1 MKVGQVYKAKNTNIL
16 FIPLSEPDL
25 DGNSLQLIV
34 DAGQSKSINNVTQ
47 SGFERQ
53 DITTTKKAIDANLPF
68 FAFLYNQLGNIDN
81 TYVPS
86 NELPLSI
93 GDKYQYIGKPA
104 EYTVLTFFDRLKT
117 ANATSKI
124 PYPFGI
130 NLADV
135 IAFVDGI
142 INSKT
147 GITPYLQGN
156 GILTDDFNAR
166 LKSVLFG
173 NNNINAEL
181 AYWSISEP
189 KLPKVLYLK
198 QSKPK
203 KAIAIQL
210 KPKTKVKNIE
220 AGEIVTNSLIVYR
233 TNQINNFTTFD
244 VDVRSGS
251 LLLDKFRYAT
261 VGYDEASDRITGRGA
276 MLRLV
281 SVQKMIDN
289 GADRFSGQAEI
300 EEIANNVGS
309 DIFGQSTA
317 FNKLN
322 FMVVDDVDRY
332 VELTSVNADGYRTPF
347 RIDFTN
353 SSPINGYMQGL
364 ILNPVMMYLGAGK
377 FSDVQNGS
385 GKYGVGDEF
394 SISDSDEIKYGYSK
408 DQDWT
413 ILYSNL
419 CLNKKG
425 DFEVVY
431 TCTGMSYLRQA
442 GDSYNFSNPY
452 LQTQKMQIFQI
463 LESTLDAKFESG
475 SYFNFQSYREDRE
488 KIANAYLQGSLKT
501 TTSSVAPSIDE
512 YADLKALL
520 GEEFDDEFLS
530 VVSGLDWGKIDRL
543 RQKDPNA
550 LNAIKDLIQQIYVD
564 YLLEKDFAVEP
575 AQVQNVDGIK
585 TKAFWKGDAEVINGR
600 LSMIYDKYFID
611 NTNALSNE
619 NPDFP
624 SMSYEE
630 FGEFFFNTVGSNQ
643 LPNALIRTADAGS
656 CNLIISTGIEP
667 AINLKMEWQR
677 YSGDGDVRLT
687 AFNQLFGYRLT
698 SASGSVRK
706 WGDVKNYP
714 LKYYAAWVMFNI
726 AVYLC
731 EGEDGLE
738 VLFRGKTT
746 YSRRALPFKVTPFW
760 LSELRYFNSLGLFPT
775 IDGVLEYIT
784 EIQGRTV
791 AELGQGWG
799 EANYFI
805 DGRTQYAN
813 SMFYSAS
820 LSKAST
826 DDKFKSVNVSFSVH
840 MYLFKDDAKLFRE
853 NLAKV
858 DVDWGNP
865 NAVYEPVVITQ
876 PPSVKK
882 TRKPAAP
889 KKPKLKFD
897 EWKEYPQHIIDEI
910 DAALGVA
917 PNQFKGYHSY
927 FEYKGER
934 YVYNTIVTTNPT
946 VMGAQSEDATV
957 LFASCLEPA
966 ALIQSDAI
974 MSEFASDII
983 AQDAKLK
990 ELNPNAED
998 FYSFVAPLLPTGQE
1012 FIKELR
1018 RLLEEMKNSK
1028 SVVASKVPEDFKTWR
1043 KSGSYAISADALRDQ
1058 LSVTYQTDGLDLYHT
1073 SFSYKNDK
1081 YIYFSLMYQTR
1092 LVGNTAQ
1099 VNASKDL
1106 KAYAMIQGYSQLS
1119 ESFLA
1124 DYEEIFTAE
1133 LTKGAESFN
1142 REFRTLGVIIPVEEE
1157 FRFIDGYYDYLKAQV
1172 AQRVV
1177 PPTPPAPPVP
1187 PTPPQPKPEPPKP
1200 KPEPKK
1206 PEPPK
1211 PKKEPKKEEPK
1222 KPVTK
1227 VEKLSKKYEDLD
1239 IDF

>member
-1 MKVGQVYKAKNTNIL
+1 MKVGQVYKAKTTNIL

-34 DAGQSKSINNVTQ
+34 DAGSTKRINNVNQ
-47 SGFERQ
+47 SGFDRA
-53 DITTTKKAIDANLPF
+53 DVTTTKKAIDSNLPF
-68 FAFLYNQLGNIDN
+68 FAFLYNKLENVDT

-86 NELPLSI
+86 NELALSI
-93 GDKYQYIGKPA
+93 GDKYQYISKPA
-104 EYTVLTFFDRLKT
+104 EYTVVAFFDRLKT
-117 ANATSKI
+117 ANAQSKI

-135 IAFVDGI
+135 IAFVDGV

-156 GILTDDFNAR
+156 GILKDDFIAH
-166 LKSVLFG
+166 LKSVLLG

-203 KAIAIQL
+203 KEIAIQL

-261 VGYDEASDRITGRGA
+261 VGYDEASDRMSGSGST
-276 MLRLV
+276 LRLV
-281 SVQKMIDN
+281 SVQKMVES
-289 GADRFSGQAEI
+289 GADRFSGQRNI
-300 EEIANNVGS
+300 EEIANNVGN
-309 DIFGQSTA
+309 DIFGQSTV
-317 FNKLN
+317 FNKRN
-322 FMVVDDVDRY
+322 FMVVDDVERY

-385 GKYGVGDEF
+385 GKYGIGDEF

-643 LPNALIRTADAGS
+643 LPQSLIRTADGGS

-687 AFNQLFGYRLT
+687 AFNKLFGYRLT

-746 YSRRALPFKVTPFW
+746 YSRKALPFKVTPFW

-784 EIQGRTV
+784 EIQGKTV
-791 AELGQGWG
+791 AELAQGWG
-799 EANYFI
+799 DATYFI
-805 DGRTQYAN
+805 DGRTNYAD

-820 LSKAST
+820 LSKASAG
-826 DDKFKSVNVSFSVH
+826 DKFDKVNVTPSAH
-840 MYLFKDDAKLFRE
+840 MFLFKDNAKLFRE
-853 NLAKV
+853 NLEKV

-876 PPSVKK
+876 APSVKK

-897 EWKEYPQHIIDEI
+897 EWKEAPSVMQELIKSAYKDTDVKQWFTYFTYEGNRWAVTI
-910 DAALGVA
+910 LSNL
-917 PNQFKGYHSY
+917 PNQ
-927 FEYKGER
+927 
-934 YVYNTIVTTNPT
+934 TTNRNLKY
-946 VMGAQSEDATV
+946 DI
-957 LFASCLEPA
+957 L
-966 ALIQSDAI
+966 SDW
-974 MSEFASDII
+974 
-983 AQDAKLK
+983 QDAMEDTIDKSLMDEVYQNNKGDFDAVIEKLK
-990 ELNPNAED
+990 ELTGD
-998 FYSFVAPLLPTGQE
+998 SLLSGSVISPVLPEGQN
-1012 FIKELR
+1012 FIVQYKENLNKR
-1018 RLLEEMKNSK
+1018 VKR
-1028 SVVASKVPEDFKTWR
+1028 VPEDFKTWR
-1043 KSGSYAISADALRDQ
+1043 LSESYSYSPYELSNRLMSAYETPQIDN
-1058 LSVTYQTDGLDLYHT
+1058 VNLYNT
-1073 SFSYKNDK
+1073 SFTYKGDAF
-1081 YIYFSLMYQTR
+1081 IYFSLFYKPMA
-1092 LVGNTAQ
+1092 VSNTTQ
-1099 VNASKDL
+1099 VNASKDF

-1119 ESFLA
+1119 ESFLT

-1133 LTKGAESFN
+1133 LVKGAESLN
-1142 REFRTLGVIIPVEEE
+1142 REYRTLGVIVPVKEEG
-1157 FRFIDGYYDYLKAQV
+1157 RFIDGYYDYLLGKV
-1172 AQRVV
+1172 AVRVV
-1177 PPTPPAPPVP
+1177 TPTPPAPPVP

-1211 PKKEPKKEEPK
+1211 PKPEPKKAEPK

>member
-1 MKVGQVYKAKNTNIL
+1 MKVGQVYKAKTTNIL

-34 DAGQSKSINNVTQ
+34 DAGSTKRINNVNQ
-47 SGFERQ
+47 SGFDRA
-53 DITTTKKAIDANLPF
+53 DVTTTKKAIDSNLPF
-68 FAFLYNQLGNIDN
+68 FAFLYNKLENVDT

-86 NELPLSI
+86 NELALSI

-104 EYTVLTFFDRLKT
+104 EYTVVTFFDRLKT
-117 ANATSKI
+117 ANAQSKI

-135 IAFVDGI
+135 IAFVDGV

-156 GILTDDFNAR
+156 GILKDDFIAH
-166 LKSVLFG
+166 LKSVLLG

-203 KAIAIQL
+203 KEIAIQL

-220 AGEIVTNSLIVYR
+220 AGEIVTNSMILADK

-261 VGYDEASDRITGRGA
+261 LGYDEASDRMSGSGA
-276 MLRLV
+276 TLRLV
-281 SVQKMIDN
+281 SVQKMVES
-289 GADRFSGQAEI
+289 GADRFSGQRNI
-300 EEIANNVGS
+300 EEIANNVGNA
-309 DIFGQSTA
+309 IFGQSTV
-317 FNKLN
+317 FNKRN
-322 FMVVDDVDRY
+322 FMVVDDVERY

-353 SSPINGYMQGL
+353 SSPIQGYEQGL

-385 GKYGVGDEF
+385 GKYGIGDEF

-564 YLLEKDFAVEP
+564 YLLEKDFALEP

-624 SMSYEE
+624 SMSYED

-643 LPNALIRTADAGS
+643 LPNALTRTADAGS

-687 AFNQLFGYRLT
+687 AFNKLFGYRLT

-746 YSRRALPFKVTPFW
+746 YSRKALPFKVTPFW

-784 EIQGRTV
+784 EIQGKTV
-791 AELGQGWG
+791 AELAQGWG
-799 EANYFI
+799 DATYFI
-805 DGRTQYAN
+805 DGRTNYAD

-826 DDKFKSVNVSFSVH
+826 GDKFDKVNVTPSAH
-840 MYLFKDDAKLFRE
+840 MFLFKDNAKLFRE
-853 NLAKV
+853 NLEKV
-858 DVDWGNP
+858 DVDWGHP
-865 NAVYEPVVITQ
+865 NSTYEPIVITQ

-889 KKPKLKFD
+889 KKPKLKFGLW
-897 EWKEYPQHIIDEI
+897 EEVSTNFKELIDEAY
-910 DAALGVA
+910 DGNGQLWL
-917 PNQFKGYHSY
+917 NY
-927 FEYKGER
+927 FDKEGER
-934 YVYNTIVTTNPT
+934 YLFVNFVAVTSTITNMRMKMT
-946 VMGAQSEDATV
+946 DDVMY
-957 LFASCLEPA
+957 LFDEISFENESR
-966 ALIQSDAI
+966 ALISEYQDDFSKQEMALYGKI
-974 MSEFASDII
+974 GYPIGNIELRLAMSVSGQGVEFVEKFKDI
-983 AQDAKLK
+983 LK
-990 ELNPNAED
+990 ERIEANKGALA
-998 FYSFVAPLLPTGQE
+998 
-1012 FIKELR
+1012 
-1018 RLLEEMKNSK
+1018 
-1028 SVVASKVPEDFKTWR
+1028 VPEDFKTWR
-1043 KSGSYAISADALRDQ
+1043 LSESYSYSPYELSNRLMSAYETPQIDN
-1058 LSVTYQTDGLDLYHT
+1058 VNLYNT
-1073 SFSYKNDK
+1073 SFTYKGDAF
-1081 YIYFSLMYQTR
+1081 IYFSLFYKPMA
-1092 LVGNTAQ
+1092 VSNTTQ
-1099 VNASKDL
+1099 VNASKDF
-1106 KAYAMIQGYSQLS
+1106 KAYAMIQGYSELS
-1119 ESFLA
+1119 ESFLT

-1133 LTKGAESFN
+1133 LVKEAESLN
-1142 REFRTLGVIIPVEEE
+1142 REYRTLGVIVPVKEEGN
-1157 FRFIDGYYDYLKAQV
+1157 FIDGYYDYLKAQV

-1177 PPTPPAPPVP
+1177 PPTPP
-1187 PTPPQPKPEPPKP
+1187 TPPQPKPEPPKP
-1200 KPEPKK
+1200 KPEPPQPK

-1211 PKKEPKKEEPK
+1211 PKKEPI